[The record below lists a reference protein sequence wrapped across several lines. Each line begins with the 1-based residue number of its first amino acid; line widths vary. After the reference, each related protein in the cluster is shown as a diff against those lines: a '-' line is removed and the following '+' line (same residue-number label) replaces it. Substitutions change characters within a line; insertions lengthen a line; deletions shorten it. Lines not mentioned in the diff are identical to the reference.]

1 MDRRSADWQLLA
13 VGRVADCQSALQP
26 VANRRYTPGVICGQV
41 HGPNAR

>member
-26 VANRRYTPGVICGQV
+26 VANRRYTLDVVCSQV
-41 HGPNAR
+41 HGLNAR